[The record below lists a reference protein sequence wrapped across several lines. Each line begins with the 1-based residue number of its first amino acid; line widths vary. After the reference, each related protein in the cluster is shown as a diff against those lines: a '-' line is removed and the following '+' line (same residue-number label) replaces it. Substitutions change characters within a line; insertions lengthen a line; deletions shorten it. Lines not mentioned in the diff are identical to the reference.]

1 MPLASARRTP
11 VASIGNG
18 FASELHERVGE
29 YFAVRGIGMRS
40 NASMI
45 IKTVV
50 MAGLYVGSYLLI
62 LSGSLPVGAMWMLC
76 VVMGVALAGIGFAVS
91 HDALHGAYSTD
102 PRVNRWLGRSFD
114 ALGASSYMWKLTHN
128 RIHHTFT
135 NVRGLDED
143 LEVSPL
149 LRLSPHSPHRPVH
162 RFQHLYALF
171 AYGLTT
177 FYWAFVKDYMYF
189 FRADLGPYRD
199 KRHPLSAWV
208 ALFAGKARYYTCM
221 IIVPFLVLD
230 VAWWQFAIGL
240 LTLHLVGGFILGIVF
255 QLAHVVE
262 ETDQLPSGDAA
273 KSKSEWLEYQ
283 LRTTNDFAP
292 DNRLLTWYVGGL
304 NFQVEHH
311 LFPRVCHVHYP
322 MLRSIVMS
330 VAARHGVPYHCHPTL
345 TAALR
350 SHLRQLRELATPDP
364 LPAPAVPVGSR

>member
-1 MPLASARRTP
+1 
-11 VASIGNG
+11 
-18 FASELHERVGE
+18 
-29 YFAVRGIGMRS
+29 
-40 NASMI
+40 
-45 IKTVV
+45 
-50 MAGLYVGSYLLI
+50 
-62 LSGSLPVGAMWMLC
+62 MLC

-102 PRVNRWLGRSFD
+102 PRVNRWLGWSFD

-135 NVRGLDED
+135 NIRGLDED
-143 LEVSPL
+143 FEVSPL

-177 FYWAFVKDYMYF
+177 FYWAFVNDYMYF

-199 KRHPLSAWV
+199 KRHPLSAWI
-208 ALFAGKARYYTCM
+208 ALFAGKSIYYTCM

-230 VAWWQFAIGL
+230 VTWWQFAIGL
-240 LTLHLVGGFILGIVF
+240 LTLHVVGGFILGIVF

-262 ETDQLPSGDAA
+262 ETDQLPLHDRA
-273 KSKSEWLEYQ
+273 KSKSDWIEYQ
-283 LRTTNDFAP
+283 IRTTNDFAP
-292 DNRLLTWYVGGL
+292 NNQLLTWYVGGL

-311 LFPRVCHVHYP
+311 LFPRICHVHYP
-322 MLRSIVMS
+322 MLRNIVMS
-330 VAARHGVPYHCHPTL
+330 VAARHGVPYHYPPTL

-350 SHLRQLRELATPDP
+350 SHLRQLRESANPDP
-364 LPAPAVPVGSR
+364 LPASAVPVGSR